1 MKKIKLKSQPKW
13 IARAMFWV
21 WAVTW
26 LLLALHTH
34 PIGWTNALN
43 EDWTSEFMHYE
54 EVAWK
59 GTITICDPDSGGTR
73 CITMMDRNLWATTN
87 DITSTGSYGNHYQW
101 WNNYGF
107 AHPWIPTNDDSVKL
121 SSIDFDDAKVDA
133 SAYWPWNYY
142 SSGTFI
148 TDVGGSSGTSRNG
161 GDWAFTWN
169 NNLRWWSWDNIYNNY
184 WYDTGTMQATN
195 VTWRQWPCNTWY
207 HVPSRWEWNQLLEY
221 WVDNYTETTSDT
233 ITLVITSQW
242 RSFSGNSL
250 ASTQLQDDFKIPF
263 ANNRSL
269 GALIWKVW
277 TQAYFWS
284 SSPIAVAGYFT
295 LYSGTAAV
303 LSITR
308 ANGLSVRCFKDTPLS
323 FPFIIVMDGETV
335 IRSGEVKFW
344 DRLPNE
350 AIQKMDDY
358 ANSKTGYSFSGWY
371 DEISSKW
378 RNTWSIVRTRL
389 NLSGVRTLDVYSIT
403 YDLTGWEY
411 STGESNP
418 SSYTYETTGFTLV
431 NPVRTWYTFSWWTR
445 SGQTEPQTT
454 VTISKQTGDKNFTA
468 NWIPI
473 HDVNGNWIADEEDS
487 FIVTWKDWDT
497 VIGTS
502 LVLYWEMPTPGFTP
516 TKDWYTFSG
525 WTPAI
530 QAMTWDVE
538 YSAIW
543 TQIPRSNGGWGAR
556 LRKDNCPGGDFSDS
570 YYDWVCGYEKT
581 STDSK
586 NSGNWNGG
594 KHGSSEEF
602 QFNTLKF
609 NPNYSDEM
617 NKAYQYAY
625 YYWITTKDTIKD
637 ADMTWKLTRIATAKM
652 LSQYAINV
660 LWKTPD
666 KTRIK
671 QFDDVSQR
679 LDLQYNNW
687 VTLAY
692 QLWIMW
698 INMWNNFNPNSYVT
712 RAEFATALSRL
723 LYNTPDWTFA
733 WTEKYYIPHMSKL
746 AYEWIINQ
754 TDPTMLERRG
764 YVMLMLMRSSM
775 K

>member
-73 CITMMDRNLWATTN
+73 CITMMDRNLWATKAWTWCSES
-87 DITSTGSYGNHYQW
+87 DTWACGNHYQW

-107 AHPWIPTNDDSVKL
+107 ANPWENTGGDSII
-121 SSIDFDDAKVDA
+121 SWAIEFDATGAKVDA
-133 SAYWPWNYY
+133 SVYWPWNYY

-148 TDVGGSSGTSRNG
+148 TDNAGTNPKQRNG

-169 NNLRWWSWDNIYNNY
+169 NNLRWWSWDDGTNNY
-184 WYDTGTMQATN
+184 WYDTGTMQAIN
-195 VTWRQWPCNTWY
+195 VTWRQWPCPEWY
-207 HVPSRWEWNQLLEY
+207 HVPSQWEQWTLFKY
-221 WVDNYTETTSDT
+221 WVDNYTGTTSDT
-233 ITLVITSQW
+233 VILSGTYPLQ
-242 RSFSGNSL
+242 SFSGYYA
-250 ASTQLQDDFKIPF
+250 ASIQFQNDFKIPF
-263 ANNRSL
+263 AGNRSL
-269 GALIWKVW
+269 GALVLNVW
-277 TQAYFWS
+277 RNAYLWS
-284 SSPIAVAGYFT
+284 SSPSRSSGSWGGAGYFI
-295 LYSGTAAV
+295 LYSGSAA
-303 LSITR
+303 LRSITR
-308 ANGLSVRCFKDTPLS
+308 ANGMSVRCFKDTSLT

-335 IRSGEVKFW
+335 IRSGEVKAW
-344 DRLPNE
+344 NRLPNE
-350 AIQKMDDY
+350 AIQKMNDY

-378 RNTWSIVRTRL
+378 RNTGSIVRTRL

-431 NPVRTWYTFSWWTR
+431 NPVRNWYTFSWWTR

-454 VTISKQTGDKNFTA
+454 VTILKQIGDKKFTA
-468 NWIPI
+468 NWTPI
-473 HDVNGNWIADEEDS
+473 HDANGNWIADEEDS
-487 FIVTWKDWDT
+487 FLVTWKDGDAI
-497 VIGTS
+497 IGTS

-516 TKDWYTFSG
+516 TKNWYNFAG
-525 WTPAI
+525 WTPEI

-543 TQIPRSNGGWGAR
+543 TQIPRSSGGWGVR

-570 YYDWVCGYEKT
+570 YYDWKCAASNK
-581 STDSK
+581 DS
-586 NSGNWNGG
+586 SNGG
-594 KHGSSEEF
+594 KHGSIGEF
-602 QFNTLKF
+602 QFDTSKF
-609 NPNYSDEM
+609 DPNYSDEM
-617 NKAYQYAY
+617 NQAYQFAY
-625 YYWITTKDTIKD
+625 HYWITTKNTIVS
-637 ADMTWKLTRIATAKM
+637 ANMTWKLTRIAMAKM
-652 LSQYAINV
+652 LSQYAVNV
-660 LWKTPD
+660 LWKTPN

-671 QFDDVSQR
+671 RFEDVSTK
-679 LDLQYNNW
+679 LDSQYNDG
-687 VTLAY
+687 VMLAY

-698 INMWNNFNPNSYVT
+698 INMWSKFKPNSYVK

-723 LYNTPDWTFA
+723 LYDTPDWDFA
-733 WTEKYYIPHMSKL
+733 WTVKYYVPHISKL
-746 AYEWIINQ
+746 AYEWIISK
-754 TDPTMLERRG
+754 TDPTIL
-764 YVMLMLMRSSM
+764 
-775 K
+775 